1 MDGVEET
8 SQRGIA
14 EESGAELGV
23 DEDGAI
29 QALATIFCS
38 NCGYKKKF
46 RNRFLRENI
55 ELIVVS
61 MKILDWMSCE
71 RCGQMLSLRLE
82 FDI

>member
-1 MDGVEET
+1 VENS
-8 SQRGIA
+8 SQRHIDA
-14 EESGAELGV
+14 ETPLE
-23 DEDGAI
+23 EDDAI
-29 QALATIFCS
+29 TAVATIFCS
-38 NCGYKKKF
+38 NCGYRKKF